1 MCLAFTC
8 IMFALSFAVAAPFVS
23 LFTSDA
29 RIAAN
34 SVWGIRVFMI
44 GVIPLSF
51 QYAFVDCLTALGQP
65 QYAIVLS
72 MLRKMVFYLVSLLV
86 LPAFLGVEAA
96 FYAQPIAD
104 VAGSLASTVAF
115 AVFFPK
121 VLRKRQNATVG

>member
-1 MCLAFTC
+1 
-8 IMFALSFAVAAPFVS
+8 MFALSFAGAAPFAK
-23 LFTSDA
+23 LFTSNPQ
-29 RIAAN
+29 IVEN
-34 SVWGIRVFMI
+34 SVWGIRIYMI

-51 QYAFVDCLTALGQP
+51 QYAFVDGFTGLGQP

-121 VLRKRQNATVG
+121 VLRKRQNATIG